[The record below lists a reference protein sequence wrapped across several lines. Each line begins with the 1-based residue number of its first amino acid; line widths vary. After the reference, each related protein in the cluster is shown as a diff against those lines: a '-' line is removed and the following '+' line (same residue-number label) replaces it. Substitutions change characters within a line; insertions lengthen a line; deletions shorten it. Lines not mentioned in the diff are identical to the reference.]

1 MGFSALKKRS
11 NSSKNVSDMMEKLNQ
26 ASGGATSSYVDDR
39 YWKLERDKTGNG
51 YAIIRFLDAP
61 DGEDFPFVK
70 MYTHGFKGQGGWYIE
85 NSLTTVG
92 KQDPVS
98 EANSELWNSGIDSNK
113 DIARARKRRLQY
125 VSNIYVVK
133 DSKFPENEGKTFLF
147 KYGKSIFDMVQAA
160 GSPEFDDETP
170 VNVFDLFK
178 GADFKLKS
186 RKADGFIKY
195 DKSAFEEPSQW
206 LSDEDKMESLYNGM
220 YSLNAEIAE
229 DKFKTYD
236 ELKTKFLRVTGGSS
250 DSPSFT
256 AESVSA
262 DEHPVAEVAKSDEI
276 PWDTND
282 SAKSTTAETEE
293 DDTMSY
299 FSKLA
304 DG

>member
-11 NSSKNVSDMMEKLNQ
+11 KSSKNVSEMMSKLNQ
-26 ASGGATSSYVDDR
+26 ASGSTNSYIDDR

-70 MYTHGFKGQGGWYIE
+70 MYSHGFKGQGGWYIE
-85 NSLTTVG
+85 NSLTTIN

-113 DIARARKRRLQY
+113 EIARNRKRRLQF

-133 DSKFPENEGKTFLF
+133 DSDNPANEGKTFLF
-147 KYGKSIFDMVQAA
+147 KYGKSIFDMIQAA
-160 GSPEFDDETP
+160 GAPEFDDETP
-170 VNVFDLFK
+170 VNVFDLFN
-178 GADFKLKS
+178 GSDFKLKA
-186 RKADGFIKY
+186 RKADGFVKY
-195 DKSAFEEPSQW
+195 DKSTFEQPSQW
-206 LSDEDKMESLYNGM
+206 LKDEDAMEKLYNSLY
-220 YSLNAEIAE
+220 SLDAEVAE

-236 ELKTKFLRVTGGSS
+236 ELKSKFLRVTGGSAGK
-250 DSPSFT
+250 PSFT
-256 AESVSA
+256 AESISTP
-262 DEHPVAEVAKSDEI
+262 EPVADVSGQKDEI
-276 PWDTND
+276 PWDTN
-282 SAKSTTAETEE
+282 SASSTTASAEE

>member
-11 NSSKNVSDMMEKLNQ
+11 KSTKNVSEMMEKLNK
-26 ASGGATSSYVDDR
+26 ASGAGSNSYIDDR

-85 NSLTTVG
+85 NSLTTIN

-113 DIARARKRRLQY
+113 DIARNRKRRLQF

-133 DSKFPENEGKTFLF
+133 DAKFPENEGKTFLF
-147 KYGKSIFDMVQAA
+147 KYGKSIFDMIQAA
-160 GSPEFDDETP
+160 GAPEFDDETP
-170 VNVFDLFK
+170 VNVFDLFN
-178 GADFKLKS
+178 GADFKLKA

-195 DKSAFEEPSQW
+195 DKSGFEEPSQW
-206 LSDEDKMESLYNGM
+206 LSGEEEMETLYNGL
-220 YSLNAEIAE
+220 YSLDAEIAE

-236 ELKTKFLRVTGGSS
+236 ELKTKFLRVTGGSAES
-250 DSPSFT
+250 SSFT

-262 DEHPVAEVAKSDEI
+262 EPTPVADVSGQKDEI
-276 PWDTND
+276 PWDTNHPD
-282 SAKSTTAETEE
+282 TAESTE

-299 FSKLA
+299 FAKLA